1 MPDYKKLIVFFD
13 EYIVHYREF
22 LSFEYQKADMLNK
35 NQIEK
40 LSDSLSIEQALIMKT
55 NSLEGKRERL
65 LADTDGKTFA
75 ELIENAP
82 EEFREKLSA
91 QHEELSALIFKIK
104 EINDTANI
112 IVSERLKKIQ
122 RRTAE
127 LDVYDGKGSVRRE
140 HASRSA
146 ISKNV

>member
-1 MPDYKKLIVFFD
+1 M
-13 EYIVHYREF
+13 
-22 LSFEYQKADMLNK
+22 
-35 NQIEK
+35 
-40 LSDSLSIEQALIMKT
+40 
-55 NSLEGKRERL
+55 
-65 LADTDGKTFA
+65 DGKTFA
-75 ELIENAP
+75 ELTENAP

-127 LDVYDGKGSVRRE
+127 LDVYDGKGAVRRE
-140 HASRSA
+140 HASKSA